1 MMAKVEVDFRDVFSQ
16 TIDGLDGDG
25 LLLVS
30 QGADGKP
37 NVMTIGWATVG
48 TIWRRQIFLALVRP
62 SRHTHQLLEQSG
74 DFTVNVMP
82 VELGDAVAV
91 CGDVSGREH
100 DKFAE
105 QGLTAVPAAKVKAP
119 VIEQA
124 LVQYECRTVQKT
136 EMNPANTDPAIIS
149 RFYGQGNFHTLYFG
163 EIVAVRAEEGFVK

>member
-1 MMAKVEVDFRDVFSQ
+1 MAKVDVDFRDVFPR

-30 QGADGKP
+30 QGANGKP
-37 NVMTIGWATVG
+37 NVMTIGWAAIG
-48 TIWRRQIFLALVRP
+48 TIWRRQIFLALVRQ
-62 SRHTHQLLEQSG
+62 SRHTHQLLEQNG
-74 DFTVNVMP
+74 DFTVNLMP
-82 VELGDAVAV
+82 ADWGDAVAF

-105 QGLTAVPAAKVKAP
+105 KGLKAVPAAKVRAP

-136 EMNPANTDPAIIS
+136 DMNPANTDPAVVS
-149 RFYGQGNFHTLYFG
+149 RFYANGNFHTLYFG
-163 EIVAVRAEEGFVK
+163 EIVAVRAEEGSGK